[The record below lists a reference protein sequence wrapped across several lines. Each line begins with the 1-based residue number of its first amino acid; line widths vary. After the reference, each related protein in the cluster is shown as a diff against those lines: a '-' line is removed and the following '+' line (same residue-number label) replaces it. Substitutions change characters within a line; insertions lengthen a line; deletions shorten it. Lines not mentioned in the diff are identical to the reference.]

1 LPPLRILDEVP
12 VRNSKDL
19 AAERRSFHAFD
30 AKTLHE
36 IWRLFRDSDIRR
48 PSVRSN
54 EMSEGEIIAGLDL
67 GTTKVCCIVAEQ
79 TADGIDVI
87 GVGSVP
93 AKGLKKGVVV
103 NIDATVQAIKAA
115 VEQAETMAG
124 VEINTVYAGIA
135 GSHVRGFNKDG
146 FVGIQSREVSAFDVE
161 RVLDQTRAIKLEGD
175 RQVLHVLAQ
184 DFIVDEQ
191 DGIKE
196 PVGMTGVRLEARVH
210 MVTAASAAVM
220 NIQRCAQRCDLHVD
234 EVVLQPLAS
243 AAAVLSEDEKEIG
256 CVLIDIGGGTS
267 DIIIYVDGAVVHTSS
282 IPIGG
287 ENLTSDIA
295 TGLRTPL
302 AEADRIKIRY
312 GCASISMAEDD
323 ETIEVPSVGGRAP
336 RVLPRSVLCQII
348 EPRVEEIFA
357 TCRHVI
363 AETGYGDMLAAG
375 VIITGGTTLL
385 EGMPELAEQ
394 VLGMQVRR
402 GLPTGVGGLA
412 DVVRSPAYATA
423 VGLVRHGA
431 SRLARSTRVDEVV
444 EAPVVPMTAS
454 IGGRLSAWFREVF

>member
-1 LPPLRILDEVP
+1 
-12 VRNSKDL
+12 
-19 AAERRSFHAFD
+19 
-30 AKTLHE
+30 
-36 IWRLFRDSDIRR
+36 
-48 PSVRSN
+48 
-54 EMSEGEIIAGLDL
+54 MSEGEIIVGLDL

-93 AKGLKKGVVV
+93 SKGLNKGVVV
-103 NIDATVQAIKAA
+103 NIDATVQAIRAA

-124 VEINTVYAGIA
+124 VQINTVYAGIA
-135 GSHVRGFNKDG
+135 GSHVRGQNKDG
-146 FVGIQSREVSAFDVE
+146 FVGIQSREVSFADVE
-161 RVLDQTRAIKLEGD
+161 RVLEQAKAIKLDGD
-175 RQVLHVLAQ
+175 RQVLHVLPQ
-184 DFIVDEQ
+184 DYIVDDQ
-191 DGIKE
+191 DGIRE

-210 MVTAASAAVM
+210 MVTAASAPVT
-220 NIQRCAQRCDLHVD
+220 NIARCAQRCNLHVE

-287 ENLTSDIA
+287 VNLTSDIA
-295 TGLRTPL
+295 SGLRTPL
-302 AEADRIKIRY
+302 AEAERIKIKY
-312 GCASISMAEDD
+312 GCASLSMADSD
-323 ETIEVPSVGGRAP
+323 ETIEVPTVGGRPA
-336 RVLPRSVLCQII
+336 RILARSVLCQIV

-375 VIITGGTTLL
+375 AVITGGTTLL

-394 VLGMQVRR
+394 VLGIPVRR
-402 GLPTGVGGLA
+402 GVPTGIGGLA

-423 VGLVRHGA
+423 VGLVRYGA
-431 SRLARSTRVDEVV
+431 SRAGSRPV
-444 EAPVVPMTAS
+444 EAVVTSTVSTMIPGTAS
-454 IGGRLSAWFREVF
+454 IGGRFSAWLREVF